1 MKSSLNVIVLIA
13 LVGTSF
19 ADKAKIWDTQESN
32 HFGGLKAI

>member
-13 LVGTSF
+13 LVGTSTCAGIF
-19 ADKAKIWDTQESN
+19 KPQEAQ

>member
-13 LVGTSF
+13 LVGTSACSGVF
-19 ADKAKIWDTQESN
+19 KNQDAN